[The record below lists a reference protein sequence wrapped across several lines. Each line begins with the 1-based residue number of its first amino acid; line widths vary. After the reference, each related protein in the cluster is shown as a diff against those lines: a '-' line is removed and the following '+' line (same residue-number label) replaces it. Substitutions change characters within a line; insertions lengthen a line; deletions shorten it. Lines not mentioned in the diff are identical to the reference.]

1 MRRLFPIAIRVR
13 WICVVL
19 ASFVFMWPML
29 PGLAGAQ
36 PVTSGAPD
44 FPGILRTHA
53 DNLASVTTDAE
64 ALDLFASHLAGALSL
79 QDSVTALTDKPPSG
93 KASADRLTDPDLTAS
108 AVRLTA
114 ELAAWRLA
122 AAIKQTADAAPAPA
136 LQTVLQQAT
145 TQQSWLLEGRGRE
158 HLGRAVK
165 LASVLNSIEAPPTSE
180 PDASTAYGEYAAYL
194 DRTYPGLTEADRSWL
209 VVAEREGSAGLR
221 RRLMEFWEKT
231 ARSEVDKEALAA
243 RYFQTRLRPVLTAYL
258 AALAIRAEAEAEQN
272 ARDEWMRLHTWRDR
286 LNEKKGLARL
296 CGTWQWTV
304 HNHQNHQEHKMLM
317 VFPPPDT
324 LDTNQPTGPR
334 PARIVVLG
342 DAVFLRWE
350 FQMGYQEDSLLF
362 IKDGQRLE
370 GSFTNSAGAWGSIT
384 GKRTGSCPRGHT
396 SRRPCPELPCEP
408 APPDQ

>member
-1 MRRLFPIAIRVR
+1 MRRLFSMAIRVC
-13 WICVVL
+13 WIGGML

-53 DNLASVTTDAE
+53 DNLAWVTTDAE

-79 QDSVTALTDKPPSG
+79 QDSVTSLTSKPPTG
-93 KASADRLTDPDLTAS
+93 KTSPDRLTDPELTAS
-108 AVRLTA
+108 SVRLTA

-136 LQTVLQQAT
+136 LQAVLQQASI
-145 TQQSWLLEGRGRE
+145 QQSWLLEGRGRE
-158 HLGRAVK
+158 HLRRAVK
-165 LASVLNSIEAPPTSE
+165 LGSVLASIEAPPTSE
-180 PDASTAYGEYAAYL
+180 PDASTAYGEYASYL
-194 DRTYPGLTEADRSWL
+194 DQTYPGLTEADRSWL
-209 VVAEREGSAGLR
+209 AVAEREGSSGLR
-221 RRLMEFWEKT
+221 RRLMEFWENR
-231 ARSEVDKEALAA
+231 ARSDGDKEALAA
-243 RYFQTRLRPVLTAYL
+243 RYFQTRLRPVLTAQV
-258 AALAIRAEAEAEQN
+258 AALAIWAEAEAEQN
-272 ARDEWMRLHTWRDR
+272 ARDEWMRLRSWREK
-286 LNEKKGLARL
+286 LNERKGIARL

-304 HNHQNHQEHKMLM
+304 HNHQNHQEHKMVM

-324 LDTNQPTGPR
+324 PDANQPTGPR

-342 DAVFLRWE
+342 DTVFLRWE

-384 GKRTGSCPRGHT
+384 GKRTGSCPR
-396 SRRPCPELPCEP
+396 
-408 APPDQ
+408 

>member
-1 MRRLFPIAIRVR
+1 MRRLFSMAIRVC
-13 WICVVL
+13 WIGGML
-19 ASFVFMWPML
+19 AASALMWPAQ
-29 PGLAGAQ
+29 PGLAGVQ

-53 DNLASVTTDAE
+53 GNLASVTTDAE
-64 ALDLFASHLAGALSL
+64 ALALFASHLASALSL
-79 QDSVTALTDKPPSG
+79 QDSVVVLTDKPPSG
-93 KASADRLTDPDLTAS
+93 KASADRLTTSELTAS

-122 AAIKQTADAAPAPA
+122 TAMKEEADAAPAAA
-136 LQTVLQQAT
+136 LQTVLQQASI
-145 TQQSWLLEGRGRE
+145 QQSWLLEGRGRE
-158 HLGRAVK
+158 HLRRAVK
-165 LASVLNSIEAPPTSE
+165 LGSVLASIEAPKAPPTSE
-180 PDASTAYGEYAAYL
+180 PDAPTVYGEYASYL
-194 DRTYPGLTEADRSWL
+194 DQTYPGLTEADRSWL
-209 VVAEREGSAGLR
+209 AVAEREGSSGLR
-221 RRLMEFWEKT
+221 RRLMEFWENR
-231 ARSEVDKEALAA
+231 ARSDGDKEAFAA
-243 RYFQTRLRPVLTAYL
+243 RYFQTRLRPVLTAQV

-272 ARDEWMRLHTWRDR
+272 ARDDWMRLRSWRDR

-304 HNHQNHQEHKMLM
+304 HNHQNHRERKMVM

-324 LDTNQPTGPR
+324 PDANQPTGPR

-342 DAVFLRWE
+342 DTVFLRWE

-384 GKRTGSCPRGHT
+384 GKRTGSCPR
-396 SRRPCPELPCEP
+396 
-408 APPDQ
+408 